1 MSMITMTQAA
11 AVREGLAEEMR
22 RDPLVWALGEDL
34 STAHGGTSADQY
46 LGLIDEFGDKRIVN
60 TPISE
65 NTIMG
70 AAVGAAVAGTR
81 PVADLRM
88 ADFGM
93 CAVDELVNQA
103 AKIRYMFGGQARVP
117 LVVRQAIGVR
127 KGGAAQHSQS
137 TEAWYIHTPGLVV
150 VAPATASDAKGLI
163 KSAIRTD
170 DPVVYM
176 EHKDLWLAEGQVSDN
191 PNDLID
197 IGKASIMRQGSDLT
211 IVSWSKMALLSLQAA
226 DQLKSEGISAE
237 IINLRSLWPWD
248 KDTIYKSVSK
258 TGRLLVAQE
267 SVQVAGFGAEIS
279 ADISE
284 NLNHSLKT
292 YVRRIGAPRTP
303 VPYSEPMENEYRVTT
318 TRIIKKAKEL
328 FSAP

>member
-1 MSMITMTQAA
+1 MTEMMFQD

-34 STAHGGTSADQY
+34 STAHGGTSANQY
-46 LGLIDEFGDKRIVN
+46 LGLIDEFGPKRIVN

-127 KGGAAQHSQS
+127 KGAAAQHSQS
-137 TEAWYIHTPGLVV
+137 TEAWYVHTPGLVV
-150 VAPATASDAKGLI
+150 VAPGTPADGRGLL
-163 KSAIRTD
+163 KSAIRSD
-170 DPVVYM
+170 DPVVFM
-176 EHKDLWLAEGQVSDN
+176 EHKDLWGATGEVPDDEGVV
-191 PNDLID
+191 PL
-197 IGKASIMRQGSDLT
+197 GKASIVREGSDLT
-211 IVSWSKMALLSLQAA
+211 IVSWSRMARLAEEAA
-226 DQLKSEGISAE
+226 EALAGDGVSVEVID
-237 IINLRSLWPWD
+237 LRTLWPWD
-248 KDTIYKSVSK
+248 KAAVYASVGK

-267 SVQVAGFGAEIS
+267 AVQVGGFAAEIMADVTEACAS
-279 ADISE
+279 ALE
-284 NLNHSLKT
+284 TH
-292 YVRRIGAPRTP
+292 VRRIGAPRMP
-303 VPYSEPMENEYRVTT
+303 VPYAEPMENEYRVTPA
-318 TRIIKKAKEL
+318 RIVAKAREVL
-328 FSAP
+328 ES

>member
-1 MSMITMTQAA
+1 MITMTQAA

>member
-1 MSMITMTQAA
+1 MITMTHAA

-22 RDPLVWALGEDL
+22 RDSLVWALGEDL

-176 EHKDLWLAEGQVSDN
+176 EHKDLWSAEGQVSDN

>member
-1 MSMITMTQAA
+1 MKSFYFLIILSFTLTSCTYQTYHLSNQLNEISGIENLS
-11 AVREGLAEEMR
+11 RGTFLALN
-22 RDPLVWALGEDL
+22 DSG
-34 STAHGGTSADQY
+34 
-46 LGLIDEFGDKRIVN
+46 
-60 TPISE
+60 
-65 NTIMG
+65 
-70 AAVGAAVAGTR
+70 
-81 PVADLRM
+81 
-88 ADFGM
+88 
-93 CAVDELVNQA
+93 
-103 AKIRYMFGGQARVP
+103 
-117 LVVRQAIGVR
+117 
-127 KGGAAQHSQS
+127 
-137 TEAWYIHTPGLVV
+137 
-150 VAPATASDAKGLI
+150 
-163 KSAIRTD
+163 D

-191 PNDLID
+191 PNDVID
-197 IGKASIMRQGSDLT
+197 IGKANIMRKGSDLS
-211 IVSWSKMALLSLQAA
+211 IVSWSKMALLSLEAA